1 VNKSWSVEPGIM
13 AYPELK
19 IGRHMPYLPYWI
31 AGLATL
37 VLAVLLRAIPLTHD
51 VVWQLWIARQLL
63 QGAEIYR
70 DIWEVNPPLWFWSA
84 MPVVSAGDVMGLAP
98 SRLLIALICAVAA
111 LSAMLVGKLSGLSGT
126 RQTLLMLICLGI
138 MLIMPIYDFGQRE
151 QLALICSLPYAALVA
166 CRSRGSVVANG
177 LAATVG
183 LMAAYGFALKHYFV
197 LVPVMLEAWLFL
209 RSRNIWRPVRPET
222 VLLALSAIV
231 YAAAVVLLAPGFLK
245 TVVPMVEVAYNGNI
259 ILWDSVLVRP
269 WVCFWMAGS
278 AFFAVYQRRHPGI
291 DPLTQVLLITA
302 IAFAIGYFAQHKGWA
317 YHSIATSGA
326 LCVALGAYIA
336 RTKAVLPAVSGL
348 IVLSYAVF
356 LPWNMGVY
364 KNPAEPESE
373 RILRQV
379 PAGEPVMA
387 IAVDPRWMWP
397 LIEKYG
403 LLWPSRLY
411 SYWMIPT
418 LTQVRADGPPSPRME
433 RLGERIREET
443 ALEMRCMPPALI
455 LFEKPRGY
463 APSRSLPRSC
473 RPCRRP
479 LRAGGRSRRSH
490 DALEALDGVGSI
502 RRACRAMP
510 VNTSATWNGCDRKR
524 WILRA
529 RATSACPLPT
539 ARPCREWR

>member
-418 LTQVRADGPPSPRME
+418 LTQV
-433 RLGERIREET
+433 
-443 ALEMRCMPPALI
+443 
-455 LFEKPRGY
+455 
-463 APSRSLPRSC
+463 
-473 RPCRRP
+473 CRR
-479 LRAGGRSRRSH
+479 GRW
-490 DALEALDGVGSI
+490 
-502 RRACRAMP
+502 
-510 VNTSATWNGCDRKR
+510 T
-524 WILRA
+524 
-529 RATSACPLPT
+529 
-539 ARPCREWR
+539 

>member
-1 VNKSWSVEPGIM
+1 MNKSWSVEPGIM

-463 APSRSLPRSC
+463 AIKDIPLDVRSYFEENPKIRQLILDNYRELPASKSFYLYERIRTAGPVSDAECPRISSNQYFRQKRLSPLSQPSQPAR
-473 RPCRRP
+473 
-479 LRAGGRSRRSH
+479 
-490 DALEALDGVGSI
+490 SI
-502 RRACRAMP
+502 R
-510 VNTSATWNGCDRKR
+510 
-524 WILRA
+524 A
-529 RATSACPLPT
+529 R
-539 ARPCREWR
+539 